1 VDSTQFS
8 LVAPLPPASF
18 AVSQKADVAP
28 AVHISKFSRQRFVS
42 QKRSFLR
49 TASVTAKSA
58 GKWAKTLLETH
69 S

>member
-28 AVHISKFSRQRFVS
+28 AVHISRFMDA
-42 QKRSFLR
+42 R
-49 TASVTAKSA
+49 A
-58 GKWAKTLLETH
+58 
-69 S
+69 